1 MKKLILLVVPAF
13 LFAQNLKSLI
23 EYAELNNNLVI
34 AKNLNQEAQ
43 NKNVDS
49 KKSAYLPTI
58 DVGAYYQSM
67 QDKTATQAGDIYSGY
82 AKVGFDI
89 YDGGKKKSLLNQAKD
104 EYKASGYDSLEMKK
118 SLALDITKDF
128 YNVKSLQASLNAK
141 EDAKKSL
148 QEQLERIKK
157 YYEAGLATTDDIDR
171 LQAAYDTNIY
181 DIESLKLDIL
191 ASYKSLELR
200 VGKRIDMLDDSNFKE
215 VLQES
220 LEQSDAIK
228 SLTAKESA
236 MVNGALSIE
245 SAYYP
250 QIRVEDT
257 YSLYGYERADT
268 LHPKGLDN
276 QNKILLSANMR
287 LFDFGALSEAKQ
299 SLMISS
305 QALKNETSYMIKEQN
320 MQYEIAK
327 ERIDT
332 NKIKIKSAESALA
345 SAKSAFKTI
354 NEKYSAGIVD
364 YVIYLDALSSKTKA
378 EALYET
384 SLNELEIAY
393 AMYYY
398 YSGKNLAEFIK

>member
-1 MKKLILLVVPAF
+1 MKKLILLIIPAF
-13 LFAQNLKSLI
+13 VFAQNLKSLI
-23 EYAELNNNLVI
+23 EYAQLNNYLTV
-34 AKNLNQEAQ
+34 AKKLNQEA
-43 NKNVDS
+43 KSKDVES

-89 YDGGKKKSLLNQAKD
+89 YDGGKKSSLLNQAKD
-104 EYKASGYDSLEMKK
+104 EYKASEHDSEDMKK
-118 SLALDITKDF
+118 SLALNITKDF

-171 LQAAYDTNIY
+171 LKAAYDTNIY

-200 VGKRIDMLDDSNFKE
+200 VGKKIDTLDDSNFKE
-215 VLQES
+215 ILQEN
-220 LEQSDAIK
+220 LQQSDAIK
-228 SLTAKESA
+228 SLMAKESA
-236 MVNGALSIE
+236 MINSAISIE

-250 QIRVEDT
+250 QIRLEDT
-257 YSLYGYERADT
+257 YSLYGYDRADT

-287 LFDFGALSEAKQ
+287 LVDFGVLSEAKQ
-299 SLMISS
+299 SLMISA
-305 QALKNETSYMIKEQN
+305 QALKNETSYMLKEQS
-320 MQYEIAK
+320 MQYEVAK

-332 NKIKIKSAESALA
+332 SKIKIKSAKSALA
-345 SAKSAFKTI
+345 AAKSAFKTI
-354 NEKYSAGIVD
+354 NEKYNAGIVD

-378 EALYET
+378 EALYEA

-398 YSGKNLAEFIK
+398 YGGKNLEEFIK